1 MSTNPFETI
10 KLLLLDDKIPRPFD
24 TTLTT
29 NLTSSCA
36 QFFQSF
42 LANQDFNDCN
52 SFGFLLQNSRE
63 FAVKSRNDSTIGN
76 LMEKICNIDI
86 NNKSIDQ
93 CNQIYLNYADN
104 VTLSSNCGVDFQN
117 ANQVV
122 KEAFTAFKNYRV
134 MQIVGCSKNST
145 DIYCYRDALING
157 LGLGLFYLPLGN
169 HQIN

>member
-1 MSTNPFETI
+1 MAVLDVYNFYQ
-10 KLLLLDDKIPRPFD
+10 DDKIPRPFD

-36 QFFQSF
+36 QFFKSF

-145 DIYCYRDALING
+145 DIYCYQDALING